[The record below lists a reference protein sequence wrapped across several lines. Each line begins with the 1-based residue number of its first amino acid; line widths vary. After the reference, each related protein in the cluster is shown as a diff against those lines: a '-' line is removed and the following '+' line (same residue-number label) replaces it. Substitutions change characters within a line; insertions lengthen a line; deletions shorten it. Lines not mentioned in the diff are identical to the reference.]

1 MSKELGQELGVQ
13 YVVEGSIRK
22 FGSHCRLGVQLV
34 DAETRNHLWAER
46 YDRELQDVFTIED
59 EVTTAIVAAVAG
71 QIQAAGID
79 KLRRKRPANL
89 AAYDYLLRGLEHFN
103 RAGSED
109 IIPARDMFAQAI
121 EIDPD
126 FAQAHASLAL
136 LLVEVFWTESLPDS
150 KARLE
155 QALLEAQKAVAL
167 DGNDSV
173 CHMALAL
180 VHLAR
185 KSFDLAAH
193 HIGLATKLNPNDA
206 ESIAHHGTLE
216 MHTGRPEQALQSIS
230 FAMRLNPTPPNYY
243 WIGQGLALYH
253 LRRCEEASRAFERA
267 TAWRPYVY
275 RYLAACF
282 AQLDRLS
289 EARALVAE
297 SLKLQPRFT
306 LGVWAIIE
314 PYQSRED
321 LDDMLD
327 GLRKAGL
334 PE

>member
-1 MSKELGQELGVQ
+1 M
-13 YVVEGSIRK
+13 
-22 FGSHCRLGVQLV
+22 
-34 DAETRNHLWAER
+34 
-46 YDRELQDVFTIED
+46 
-59 EVTTAIVAAVAG
+59 TTAIVAAIAG

-173 CHMALAL
+173 CHMALGW

-193 HIGLATKLNPNDA
+193 HIGRAIRLNPNDA
-206 ESIAHHGTLE
+206 ESIFYRAALE
-216 MHTGRPEQALQSIS
+216 IYTGRAQQALQSMSVAI
-230 FAMRLNPTPPNYY
+230 RLNPTPPNHY
-243 WIGQGLALYH
+243 WTGQGLALYH
-253 LRRCEEASRAFERA
+253 LRRYEEACTAFARA
-267 TAWRPYVY
+267 TARLPYVS
-275 RYLAACF
+275 RYLAACY
-282 AQLDRLS
+282 AQLDRPS